1 MKKEFVPEFNTLENS
16 IMENKEL
23 EEAKKVIRTL
33 RTLGWEVDD
42 IQKFVNLPR
51 EQIVAIT
58 YGMD

>member
-1 MKKEFVPEFNTLENS
+1 MK
-16 IMENKEL
+16 NKEL

-33 RTLGWEVDD
+33 RTLGWEIDD

-51 EQIVAIT
+51 EQIITIT